1 MRFVFFLSI
10 IWNVSPPLE
19 FWKKPISKTAHGA
32 SLRDLW
38 CFVHFNKIKHSDS
51 IHLIP
56 KAWSEHG
63 VEALWTGQKNIL
75 LSCPQCL
82 DSMLAPGFWNKV
94 YQAKIDHITIFTS
107 SLDSIV
113 RITVVDSSIL
123 LSLHWIWMFFGVL
136 KSIQRGQSWYAHALN
151 VKWICLNIGN

>member
-1 MRFVFFLSI
+1 MR
-10 IWNVSPPLE
+10 
-19 FWKKPISKTAHGA
+19 
-32 SLRDLW
+32 
-38 CFVHFNKIKHSDS
+38 

-94 YQAKIDHITIFTS
+94 YGSWMLAQ
-107 SLDSIV
+107 LV
-113 RITVVDSSIL
+113 RSPTTNQK
-123 LSLHWIWMFFGVL
+123 VL
-136 KSIQRGQSWYAHALN
+136 GLN
-151 VKWICLNIGN
+151 PGLVEG